1 MEYGKIDK
9 INFQNESYPIGT
21 IQIEYNNELTLGFEI
36 CRDMWDEE
44 RPANYITT
52 NKNLIIFNPIASH
65 YAFNKFDFRKK
76 LVIESSKN

>member
-1 MEYGKIDK
+1 
-9 INFQNESYPIGT
+9 
-21 IQIEYNNELTLGFEI
+21 
-36 CRDMWDEE
+36 MWDEE

-76 LVIESSKN
+76 LV